1 MTLGFDGSIV
11 AALGE
16 KSNEN
21 ACVDKTDP
29 VIGTYVRIHT
39 HSLKYTSIEQIEILV
54 GKGFG
59 KYQATLHLVLHYSW

>member
-29 VIGTYVRIHT
+29 HIGTYIFSKVHK
-39 HSLKYTSIEQIEILV
+39 H
-54 GKGFG
+54 
-59 KYQATLHLVLHYSW
+59 